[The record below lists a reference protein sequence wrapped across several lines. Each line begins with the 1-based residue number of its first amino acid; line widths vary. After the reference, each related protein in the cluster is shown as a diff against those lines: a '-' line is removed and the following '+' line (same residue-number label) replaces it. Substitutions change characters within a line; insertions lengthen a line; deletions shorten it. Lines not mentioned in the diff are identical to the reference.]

1 MQSDTNIPSE
11 KCTPSSNNS
20 STTMPT
26 YIGKGALDENGNRI
40 YVDIELPR
48 WDQKTY
54 WGRAQHFYT
63 VTNPKNL
70 FVTGAQLDYSKDV
83 VSRYRKGEKLEIGLE
98 DLWKAKNLYDSA
110 FHPDTGEKMHWAGR
124 MSAQVPC
131 GMVITGAMLAF
142 YKTTPQVVFC
152 QWFNQSFN
160 ALVNYTNRSGDSP
173 ISLNVLGTAYVSA
186 TGGALVTALGLNS
199 LVKSAP
205 PLIGRFVPFA
215 AVAAANCVNI
225 PLMRQSELSGGVP
238 LMDKDGNKVGENSVT
253 AARWGISQ
261 VTLSRIGMAAPGM
274 LLNPIL
280 MNALEKRGLLAK
292 YPRLL
297 APAPFQTALCGLF
310 LTFTC
315 PLMCALFEQ
324 ESPIQV
330 SSLETDVRQRL
341 LAKGFQH
348 DDILYYNK
356 GL

>member
-1 MQSDTNIPSE
+1 
-11 KCTPSSNNS
+11 
-20 STTMPT
+20 
-26 YIGKGALDENGNRI
+26 
-40 YVDIELPR
+40 
-48 WDQKTY
+48 
-54 WGRAQHFYT
+54 
-63 VTNPKNL
+63 
-70 FVTGAQLDYSKDV
+70 
-83 VSRYRKGEKLEIGLE
+83 
-98 DLWKAKNLYDSA
+98 
-110 FHPDTGEKMHWAGR
+110 
-124 MSAQVPC
+124 
-131 GMVITGAMLAF
+131 
-142 YKTTPQVVFC
+142 
-152 QWFNQSFN
+152 
-160 ALVNYTNRSGDSP
+160 
-173 ISLNVLGTAYVSA
+173 
-186 TGGALVTALGLNS
+186 
-199 LVKSAP
+199 
-205 PLIGRFVPFA
+205 
-215 AVAAANCVNI
+215 
-225 PLMRQSELSGGVP
+225 
-238 LMDKDGNKVGENSVT
+238 MDKDGNKVGESSVT
-253 AARWGISQ
+253 AARWGISQVVHLQAILRPETYYLSLKIRKFQQ